1 MNETTYKIIAK
12 DIKAGIG
19 RNGDPY
25 IIENLVINFNGKSA
39 KVRTPK
45 NMTINIGDEIKLAL
59 GTRRGWGRA
68 EICAVVSEVF
78 PAESQE

>member
-1 MNETTYKIIAK
+1 MSETTYKVIGKDAK
-12 DIKAGIG
+12 TGIG

-39 KVRTPK
+39 KVRTPR
-45 NMTINIGDEIKLAL
+45 NMTVNIGDEIKLAF
-59 GTRRGWGRA
+59 GTRRGWGAA